1 MTEASVK
8 EQAMEQAVN
17 EGVEMAFGARN
28 GRVLMIENDG
38 LLVMVRAGDRVAFEA
53 AMAKAYVLAEALW
66 PSPEEAAPAEDA
78 RRGTKGMKHGPMK
91 KIAEGS
97 LYAQVRDWA
106 MDGWS
111 VLEMANEVDK
121 TTSTIKAALGRLC
134 RGGFIPADLVV
145 PEA

>member
-28 GRVLMIENDG
+28 GRVLMIE
-38 LLVMVRAGDRVAFEA
+38 VRAGDRVAFEA

-121 TTSTIKAALGRLC
+121 TTSTIKAALGRLR